1 MTIKIDQ
8 LKKLAEGQGLKY
20 FLAPDRPAL
29 LMGFAGVTG
38 SYQVLMLVEL
48 DGRFLQFRTTGY
60 GQCPMGHPNLEAVL
74 RVIGDLDYRFR
85 LAKFGWDPS
94 DGEIVGYADL
104 WLEDAT
110 LTPRQFAGMLGAFLP
125 AIDLAHARIGM
136 TLATGVDPE
145 GKTGPGTG
153 TPNSPGTGGT
163 PTTPNLSTV

>member
-1 MTIKIDQ
+1 MTITVDQ

-38 SYQVLMLVEL
+38 SYQVLMMVEL

-60 GQCPMGHPNLEAVL
+60 GKCPAEHPNLEAVL

-145 GKTGPGTG
+145 GKTGSGTG